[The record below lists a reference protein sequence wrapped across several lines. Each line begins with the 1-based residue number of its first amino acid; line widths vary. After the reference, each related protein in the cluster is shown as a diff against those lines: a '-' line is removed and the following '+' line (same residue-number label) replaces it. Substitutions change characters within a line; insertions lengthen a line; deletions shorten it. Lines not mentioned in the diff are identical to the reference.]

1 MITFSCRKSFLR
13 IDYSDGTFDQT
24 EKCTPELLQW
34 VVQNKDAEDEKD
46 FKKQFQE
53 KIGVKPFDEDAT
65 DYRSDIIKHSKIMV
79 VKGLSCYIPEISELT
94 IPEDFALKLLEAE
107 KRNDEKEIQ
116 KFKNFW
122 TLVSLNPDARVR
134 DNIFW
139 FLRKWDMKISQAGFI
154 IAYRNV
160 SLLKEEEY
168 SQTDVKNILNNYYKC
183 IYIDNINPA
192 KNTYTLSNGIE
203 VNIKDAYNSIINGDA
218 SPVFT
223 DNYTHTFTIKL
234 GQPVSMPREQ
244 CDSEQEHS
252 CSRGLHIGATAWLAK
267 NYCGEVGLQVLVNPA
282 DVVAV
287 PRYDSYGKMRTCK
300 YLPVAIIDFD
310 ESNRVKEPVINMHS
324 DINYLKSIQED
335 LYNGNINNEDVNHY
349 QLNNNRRLPRE
360 LVYQNILNRL
370 SE

>member
-24 EKCTPELLQW
+24 EQCTPELLQW
-34 VVQNKDAEDEKD
+34 VVTNKDTEEKD

-53 KIGVKPFDEDAT
+53 KIGVEPFEED
-65 DYRSDIIKHSKIMV
+65 YKSEILKYSKIMV

-94 IPEDFALKLLEAE
+94 IPEDFAIKLLKAE
-107 KRNDEKEIQ
+107 KQHDEKEIQ

-160 SLLKEEEY
+160 DILKEEEY

-183 IYIDNINPA
+183 IYIDNSNPA

-203 VNIKDAYNSIINGDA
+203 VNLKEAYNSIVNGDA

-223 DNYTHTFTIKL
+223 DNHTHTFTIKL

-252 CSRGLHIGATAWLAK
+252 CSRGLHVGATKWLTE
-267 NYCGEVGLQVLVNPA
+267 NYYGKVGLQVLVNPA

-287 PRYDSYGKMRTCK
+287 PRYNSYGKMRTCK

-310 ESNRVKEPVINMHS
+310 ESNHIVEPIINMHS

-335 LYNGNINNEDVNHY
+335 LYNGEINNEDLDHY
-349 QLNNNRRLPRE
+349 QLNVRLSRE
-360 LVYQNILNRL
+360 TMYKNILSRL